1 MYLFIVY
8 YIPVTLTNIGLN
20 NNVMNNDLNINKNKD
35 EELEVSLSTDSDGEA
50 NKEHDCDVFM
60 KKASDKP
67 MFKATELLNGRL
79 KWYFE
84 SYNVF
89 NSSHRKLSRVEVSLL
104 SKV

>member
-1 MYLFIVY
+1 MD
-8 YIPVTLTNIGLN
+8 
-20 NNVMNNDLNINKNKD
+20 NDLNINKNID
-35 EELEVSLSTDSDGEA
+35 EELEVSLSTDSGGEA

-79 KWYFE
+79 KWYSE

-89 NSSHRKLSRVEVSLL
+89 NSSHCKLSRVEVSLL